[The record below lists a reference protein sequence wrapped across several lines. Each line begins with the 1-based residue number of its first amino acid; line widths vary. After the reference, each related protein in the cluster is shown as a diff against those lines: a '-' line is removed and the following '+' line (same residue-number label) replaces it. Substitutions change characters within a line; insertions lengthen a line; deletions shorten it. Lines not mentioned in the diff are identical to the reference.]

1 MIQKL
6 DVIVREHDFFK
17 GMEERHIKLI
27 AGCAKNVRVTEGKM
41 LFREGDPANQFFL
54 IRDGQVAIEVH
65 VPTRGNI
72 TIQTA
77 QTGDVVGWSWLVE
90 PHRWHFGARA
100 QRPTRA
106 LAFDG
111 KCLRG
116 KCERDHSLG
125 YELFKRFTPL
135 MVDRLEATIV
145 QLLDL
150 YGPHA

>member
-6 DVIVREHDFFK
+6 DVIIREQPFFQ
-17 GMEERHIKLI
+17 GLEERHIKLI
-27 AGCAKNVRVTEGKM
+27 AGCAKNVRFGEGKM
-41 LFREGDPANQFFL
+41 MFREGDPANQFFL
-54 IRDGQVAIEVH
+54 IREGQVAIEVM
-65 VPTRGNI
+65 VPTRGNS

-77 QTGDVVGWSWLVE
+77 QTGDVIGWSWLVE
-90 PHRWHFGARA
+90 PHRWHFGART
-100 QRPTRA
+100 QRITRA

-116 KCERDHSLG
+116 KCERDHHFG

-135 MVDRLEATIV
+135 MVDRLEATIL

-150 YGPHA
+150 YGPNA